1 MQQQNDLRG
10 KVCVWLFTAVLQQ
23 WQSYIFFSVL
33 VWIHVAL
40 SYERTRWDFPTCPF
54 VFCLWSHQKVLQF
67 NWQIQ
72 INKIQRTKNKQTN
85 KKIQQQKQ
93 KNKKTKTV
101 PQQYLAEVP
110 FKIISLIFA
119 FQKFEVHY
127 EIRQSCLKWSRCA
140 QGDYTE
146 GEIGHILI

>member
-1 MQQQNDLRG
+1 MKEPDGIFLPAL
-10 KVCVWLFTAVLQQ
+10 LF
-23 WQSYIFFSVL
+23 
-33 VWIHVAL
+33 
-40 SYERTRWDFPTCPF
+40 
-54 VFCLWSHQKVLQF
+54 FCLWSHQKVLQF

-72 INKIQRTKNKQTN
+72 INKKQRTKNKQT
-85 KKIQQQKQ
+85 KKYN
-93 KNKKTKTV
+93 NKKTQKTA

-119 FQKFEVHY
+119 FKKFDVHY